1 MKVEQ
6 LLLQPL
12 QKGNKRM
19 KTISIGALLFV
30 QIVAIAMFGDISAG
44 KWGKHTNIEV
54 LLFAMITGI
63 SIIIGTI
70 AMREK
75 K

>member
-1 MKVEQ
+1 M
-6 LLLQPL
+6 
-12 QKGNKRM
+12 
-19 KTISIGALLFV
+19 FV